1 MRESE
6 NGYANGY
13 ALSVSGLRFFYPDGP
28 EALGGV
34 DLAVEPGEKVGLVG
48 PNGAGKTTLFH
59 SLCGVLKTEGEVRL
73 FGEKVEAGAFRAE
86 IGMVFQNPDDQLFS
100 PSVREDVAFGPQNMG
115 FSKEEVE
122 GRVEE
127 AMATTGVSGLSER
140 APHHLSGGEKRMVSI
155 AGVLAMR
162 PSLIVY
168 DEPSA
173 NLDIR
178 SRRRLIEF
186 LQSSEH
192 TILVSSHDLELV
204 LEVCERVVL
213 MDSGKIV
220 ADGEPRSV
228 MSDEDLMERHGLEKP
243 HSLVPHGHSGRRA

>member
-1 MRESE
+1 
-6 NGYANGY
+6 
-13 ALSVSGLRFFYPDGP
+13 
-28 EALGGV
+28 
-34 DLAVEPGEKVGLVG
+34 
-48 PNGAGKTTLFH
+48 
-59 SLCGVLKTEGEVRL
+59 
-73 FGEKVEAGAFRAE
+73 
-86 IGMVFQNPDDQLFS
+86 
-100 PSVREDVAFGPQNMG
+100 
-115 FSKEEVE
+115 
-122 GRVEE
+122 
-127 AMATTGVSGLSER
+127 MATTGVSGLSER

-213 MDSGKIV
+213 MDAGKIV
-220 ADGEPRSV
+220 ADGVPRSV

>member
-1 MRESE
+1 MTP
-6 NGYANGY
+6 NGH
-13 ALSVSGLRFFYPDGP
+13 ALFVSGLRYSYPDGP

-34 DLAVEPGEKVGLVG
+34 DLTVEPGEKVGIVG
-48 PNGAGKTTLFH
+48 PNGAGKTTFFH
-59 SLCGVLKTEGEVRL
+59 SLCGVLKTEGEALL
-73 FGEKVEAGAFRAE
+73 FGEKVEAGRFRAE

-100 PSVREDVAFGPQNMG
+100 PSVREDVAFGPRNMG
-115 FSKEEVE
+115 LSKEEVE
-122 GRVEE
+122 GRVSE
-127 AMATTGVSGLSER
+127 AMATTGVSELSRR

-186 LQSSEH
+186 LQNTDH
-192 TILVSSHDLELV
+192 TILISSHDLELV
-204 LEVCERVVL
+204 LEVCDRVVL
-213 MDSGKIV
+213 MDDGKVV
-220 ADGEPRSV
+220 ADGEPRSI
-228 MSDEDLMERHGLEKP
+228 MSDEELMDRHGLEKP
-243 HSLVPHGHSGRRA
+243 HSLVPHAEYRESR